1 MLTLPQGL
9 LLGGYSSFSIKWCPR
24 VWFHHVLSSTSRKA
38 PVPGVRQ
45 RNSHSSF
52 QVLSSV
58 TFQPPCFVRKAWN
71 LETKKTQVPKKGQKK
86 SSATPWIVF
95 GILPK
100 LYLAHCFPRNLCP
113 MQCQQVHSDLSF
125 STYMLLT
132 LPCPSPARPCS
143 CTNSG
148 DGTGRK
154 NFSDLPHHEFIIKA
168 VQLA

>member
-45 RNSHSSF
+45 CNSHSSF

-86 SSATPWIVF
+86 IISYTLNRVWNLTKTVLSSLLSKKLVSYAVSASTFWSFFFDLHVPDSALSQSSKTVF
-95 GILPK
+95 L
-100 LYLAHCFPRNLCP
+100 
-113 MQCQQVHSDLSF
+113 
-125 STYMLLT
+125 
-132 LPCPSPARPCS
+132 
-143 CTNSG
+143 
-148 DGTGRK
+148 
-154 NFSDLPHHEFIIKA
+154 HEFRGWNWEKKLQWFTSSW
-168 VQLA
+168 VHH